1 MKIITDKQELPIIM
15 SAEDLQAIGFSR
27 PMVYKLLCRADV
39 PVVKIGKRKFVERDS
54 FFAWLRTQNG
64 DAANN

>member
-1 MKIITDKQELPIIM
+1 MEKFTNKSELPIIL
-15 SAEDLQAIGFSR
+15 SANDLQAIGFKRSSAYQILNR
-27 PMVYKLLCRADV
+27 KDAPVIKL
-39 PVVKIGKRKFVERDS
+39 GKRRFVERDS